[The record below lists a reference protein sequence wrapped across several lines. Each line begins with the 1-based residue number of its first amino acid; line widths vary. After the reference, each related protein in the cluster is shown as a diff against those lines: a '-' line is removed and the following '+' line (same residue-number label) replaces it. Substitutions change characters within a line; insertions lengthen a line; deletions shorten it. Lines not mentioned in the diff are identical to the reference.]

1 MVSVFGESVA
11 IEITNS
17 LSETQSPCKDLP
29 PVQHVEPNSS
39 VTVPCPV
46 FSASEMVFKLYKG
59 LEAIFS
65 ISINQTFR
73 SQINKNPKIDFSA
86 NFKFNDTD
94 NSTSFIL
101 EAVTMNTTG
110 LYTCEAEKI
119 FPPPFQ
125 IVVHKPQTIVLV
137 EGRQVKP
144 HPVCQDVDHLVFW
157 VMFGIMTIYGVVMS
171 LIVAIQWGVCYSCN
185 SPSLSIITP
194 PSVLTLLKN
203 CLPTLL
209 AHQSYSALSTDYS
222 FTRTGILSQ
231 TRAQMRAMGAQ
242 TILARIAF

>member
-1 MVSVFGESVA
+1 MFCLHYIA
-11 IEITNS
+11 
-17 LSETQSPCKDLP
+17 DLP

-137 EGRQVKP
+137 EG
-144 HPVCQDVDHLVFW
+144 
-157 VMFGIMTIYGVVMS
+157 MFTMVVTQQQT
-171 LIVAIQWGVCYSCN
+171 L
-185 SPSLSIITP
+185 SLSTA
-194 PSVLTLLKN
+194 LWTELKQIEIWLAN
-203 CLPTLL
+203 CL
-209 AHQSYSALSTDYS
+209 
-222 FTRTGILSQ
+222 
-231 TRAQMRAMGAQ
+231 
-242 TILARIAF
+242 

>member
-1 MVSVFGESVA
+1 MEIFRTSVTLLSLCLFHS
-11 IEITNS
+11 S

-171 LIVAIQWGVCYSCN
+171 LIVAIQWH
-185 SPSLSIITP
+185 
-194 PSVLTLLKN
+194 K
-203 CLPTLL
+203 
-209 AHQSYSALSTDYS
+209 
-222 FTRTGILSQ
+222 LSQ
-231 TRAQMRAMGAQ
+231 IDTPFKDRECRRKWQGVQ
-242 TILARIAF
+242 HPTWQGFYIDTVV